1 MIYSPDQNRRVND
14 RDRRVDDTDDTIPLM
29 YPDLTDPNT
38 SRDRAFSPGRDVQ
51 DKLKQGTNV
60 DDEVTED
67 LDLTWDQDDHLVI
80 PAFLRRGHD

>member
-1 MIYSPDQNRRVND
+1 MIYSPDQNRRVSD
-14 RDRRVDDTDDTIPLM
+14 RDRRVDDTDDTIPLV
-29 YPDLTDPNT
+29 DPNV

-67 LDLTWDQDDHLVI
+67 ITLDWDQDDHLVI
-80 PAFLRRGHD
+80 PAYLRRGHD